1 MTQSE
6 ERRGESYIMHEL
18 LANGANLLGEG
29 GGEHLDLLVV
39 WGGTE
44 DVLDVF
50 PHVKLLEDVVALVNN
65 EVLEAL
71 EVEVS
76 LIDELED
83 AAGGTDEDVG
93 RALLQ
98 DSDILLLGLATAE
111 VLNLH
116 AGQVLGEALVLLHDL
131 EGELAG
137 VTEDEDQDLALL
149 RGVDVELLEGGDDE
163 DGGLTHTAL
172 GLAEHVVSEDG
183 LRDTLLLDC

>member
-1 MTQSE
+1 VRKE
-6 ERRGESYIMHEL
+6 GGGGGYVVHEL
-18 LANGANLLGEG
+18 LANRANLLGEG
-29 GGEHLDLLVV
+29 GGEHHDLLVV
-39 WGGTE
+39 GGGTE
-44 DVLDVF
+44 DVLDIF